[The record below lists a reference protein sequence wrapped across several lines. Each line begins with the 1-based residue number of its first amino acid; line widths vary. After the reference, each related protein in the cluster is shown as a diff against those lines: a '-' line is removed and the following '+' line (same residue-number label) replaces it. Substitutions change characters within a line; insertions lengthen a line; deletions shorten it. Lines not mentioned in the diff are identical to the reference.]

1 MCIKPFVARAN
12 RCLFWLQ
19 LTVLKWRAQPKSA
32 YDLVHLVLPFMSCE
46 QPDLQRKLAQ
56 GAENIL
62 LTQALVYDLLQ
73 YDPVIL
79 AVASCACSCELVAGK
94 PLEDLQVLPRLAKL
108 VCVDEVR
115 TLECIQ
121 AFRSQV
127 DLDSLRPQLQHDVS
141 M

>member
-1 MCIKPFVARAN
+1 
-12 RCLFWLQ
+12 
-19 LTVLKWRAQPKSA
+19 
-32 YDLVHLVLPFMSCE
+32 MSCE